1 MIKNLLSKQKKNLS
15 FKMRLNL
22 MISNNKQKKF
32 RKVENNRKLLLT
44 KLLNYQSL
52 KNQKELANLNQLCK
66 VR

>member
-32 RKVENNRKLLLT
+32 GKVENNRKLLLT

-52 KNQKELANLNQLCK
+52 KNQKELANLNQLCR

>member
-1 MIKNLLSKQKKNLS
+1 MIKNLLSKQKKNQS

-32 RKVENNRKLLLT
+32 GKVENNQRLLVT

-52 KNQKELANLNQLCK
+52 KNQKELANLNQLCR